1 MQNSINPFNIRPA
14 NRVNN
19 ISEYYFSKKLKEI
32 AELNARGLDIISL
45 GIGGPDRP
53 PHPETIETLCTESR
67 KSDVHGYQP
76 YIGLPELRRAFAD
89 WYNRWYNVTLDPQK
103 EIQPLIGSK
112 EGILHI
118 SLAFLNAGDGVL
130 VPNPGYPTYSSVSR
144 LAEAEIFT
152 YDLDENNHWQLSQ
165 YAYGSQSIYGIVYQA
180 GGFREASQHNHRERQ
195 PVQFHSQRQSDE
207 YTSCPRV

>member
-76 YIGLPELRRAFAD
+76 YIGIPELRRAFAD

-112 EGILHI
+112 EGMLHI
-118 SLAFLNAGDGVL
+118 SRHFSMPETGYWFPTRDTPHT
-130 VPNPGYPTYSSVSR
+130 VPSADWPKLKFSPTTSTKITIGNPTSS
-144 LAEAEIFT
+144 
-152 YDLDENNHWQLSQ
+152 N
-165 YAYGSQSIYGIVYQA
+165 
-180 GGFREASQHNHRERQ
+180 
-195 PVQFHSQRQSDE
+195 
-207 YTSCPRV
+207 

>member
-103 EIQPLIGSK
+103 EIQPLIDVFSTHCQDRASAPLRHLRLQEAPSK
-112 EGILHI
+112 PCRQIG
-118 SLAFLNAGDGVL
+118 
-130 VPNPGYPTYSSVSR
+130 R
-144 LAEAEIFT
+144 
-152 YDLDENNHWQLSQ
+152 
-165 YAYGSQSIYGIVYQA
+165 
-180 GGFREASQHNHRERQ
+180 ASCRER
-195 PVQFHSQRQSDE
+195 V
-207 YTSCPRV
+207 

>member
-103 EIQPLIGSK
+103 EIQPLTSVWHFSMPETGYWFPIRDTPHTVPSADWPKPKFSPTTSTKITIG
-112 EGILHI
+112 
-118 SLAFLNAGDGVL
+118 
-130 VPNPGYPTYSSVSR
+130 NPTSS
-144 LAEAEIFT
+144 
-152 YDLDENNHWQLSQ
+152 N
-165 YAYGSQSIYGIVYQA
+165 
-180 GGFREASQHNHRERQ
+180 
-195 PVQFHSQRQSDE
+195 
-207 YTSCPRV
+207 